1 MSGQR
6 VPHWAALRES
16 TWVLGIRILLGV
28 HAVLGRWPFRLC
40 VFPVVFVHWL
50 ANGTARRASLQYLE
64 RVQTFCGGVGV
75 TPGPRHGLRHFFN
88 FAETLLDKLLAM
100 GGRYPASKVTLQ
112 RQAMLE
118 QLGRGGGGV
127 IVTAHMGCLEL
138 CRALAPHVP
147 GLRLVALVHTAHAE
161 QFNQLLQRVA
171 PDHPVKLIQVT
182 ELGPG
187 TAIQLAEFVADG
199 AFIAIAGDRVPLQGS
214 RHLSMDFLGHRAPFP
229 IGPYVLAATL
239 GCPLFAMGCTR
250 RGNGYGVDFVR
261 LAERVELPRQQ
272 RDAALAAHVTGYV
285 RWLEAQVCAAP
296 LDWFNF
302 FPFWDQVSDDA
313 SRS

>member
-1 MSGQR
+1 MSVQG

-28 HAVLGRWPFRLC
+28 HALLGRWPFRLC
-40 VFPVVFVHWL
+40 VFPVVFFHWL
-50 ANGTARRASLQYLE
+50 VNGTARRASRQYLE
-64 RVQTFCGGVGV
+64 RVQAHCGGVGAV
-75 TPGPRHGLRHFFN
+75 PGWRQGLRHFFN

-100 GGRYPASKVTLQ
+100 AGRYPASKVTLQ
-112 RQAMLE
+112 RQTMLD
-118 QLGRGGGGV
+118 QIGSGGGGV

-161 QFNQLLQRVA
+161 QFNQLLQRLA
-171 PDHPVKLIQVT
+171 PDHPVELVQVT
-182 ELGPG
+182 ELDPG
-187 TAIQLAEFVADG
+187 TAIRLAERVAQG
-199 AFIAIAGDRVPLQGS
+199 AFIAIAGDRVPLRGV
-214 RHLSMDFLGHRAPFP
+214 RHVDVDFLGHRAPLP

-250 RGNGYGVDFVR
+250 RGDGYGIDFVR
-261 LAERVELPRQQ
+261 LAQRVELPRRQ
-272 RDAALAAHVTGYV
+272 REAALATHAAGFA
-285 RWLEAQVCAAP
+285 RCLETQVCAAP
-296 LDWFNF
+296 FDWFNF
-302 FPFWDQVSDDA
+302 FPFWDQFSDDA